1 VGKDATSFTHQA
13 FATGQW
19 VPSLTEEQMQQ
30 ESENSLWERIRKALN
45 VNDLPRLFRDTGFWA
60 GIIIR
65 MVTLI
70 GFLMFLNIAGDI
82 TDMNELVFEG
92 MANLLQ
98 GINPYGQN
106 YLLNTFAGPFTQDYF
121 NYPPFAILCHLPS
134 LLWPGPPSIGTMDF
148 MPGFF
153 ILHWFFDFV
162 TYYRLWQNE
171 HTIISKIIWLTPF
184 FVFVDVITFMSLPLM
199 LLTLCLLNLERPMRN
214 GVYATLLA
222 ATYQMGAI
230 FLPFLLIFHW
240 RRDQLRLNLLGM
252 LPVLVVVFAFFFWN
266 PLPFVQDLLIHQI
279 GRPPVNWQDFDN
291 LSPYYNRYYPLTF
304 LFMGSI
310 PSWAFNLGILLG
322 VPPPIAPQIA
332 PMMMSFVIVLGLIG
346 LWQFIKTP
354 RKALAILLP
363 GLLLALFIASTAEG
377 LAHYWVLCLTL
388 PFIFW
393 GNVDTLNPSTQKGT
407 KSSRTTEIHSKTEAT
422 P

>member
-1 VGKDATSFTHQA
+1 MIEEPTQQNSEDSIGKR
-13 FATGQW
+13 
-19 VPSLTEEQMQQ
+19 L
-30 ESENSLWERIRKALN
+30 LIALN
-45 VNDLPRLFRDTGFWA
+45 INDLPRLFRDSGFWA

-65 MVTLI
+65 LATLI

-92 MANLLQ
+92 MTNLLQ

-121 NYPPFAILCHLPS
+121 NYPPFAILFHLPS
-134 LLWPGPPSIGTMDF
+134 LLWPGPQRIGTMDF
-148 MPGFF
+148 MPAFF
-153 ILHWFFDFV
+153 LLHWLFDFV

-199 LLTLCLLNLERPMRN
+199 LLTLCLLNLDRPIRN

-222 ATYQMGAI
+222 TTYQMGAI
-230 FLPFLLIFHW
+230 FLPFLLVYQW
-240 RRDQLRLNLLGM
+240 RRSQLRLNLLGM
-252 LPVLVVVFAFFFWN
+252 LPILIVVFAFFVWN
-266 PLPFVQDLLIHQI
+266 PLLFVQDLVIHQI
-279 GRPPVNWQDFDN
+279 GRPPVNWQDFNN
-291 LSPYYNRYYPLTF
+291 LSPYYNRYYPLAF

-310 PSWAFNLGILLG
+310 PSWAFNLGILFG

-332 PMMMSFVIVLGLIG
+332 PMMMSFVIVLEIIG

-354 RKALAILLP
+354 RKALVILLP

-393 GNVDTLNPSTQKGT
+393 GNVDTLNPSFSPTTNSQRPT
-407 KSSRTTEIHSKTEAT
+407 KTHSNKETA